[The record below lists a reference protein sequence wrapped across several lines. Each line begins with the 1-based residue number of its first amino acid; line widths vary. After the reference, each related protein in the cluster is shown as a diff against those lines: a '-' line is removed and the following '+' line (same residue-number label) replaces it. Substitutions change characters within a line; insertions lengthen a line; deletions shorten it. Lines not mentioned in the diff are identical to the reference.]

1 LKHAEIE
8 ATCEEDRAAEWA
20 EAHSSHCTAFFWAC
34 ERKKRCEKSSSTPQ
48 EQASKMIPG
57 LASGTAGGL
66 LFIGFPGVVCAKA
79 ELLSENAPAAIKI
92 AAPSA
97 KHLRRR
103 FRNL

>member
-1 LKHAEIE
+1 
-8 ATCEEDRAAEWA
+8 
-20 EAHSSHCTAFFWAC
+20 
-34 ERKKRCEKSSSTPQ
+34 
-48 EQASKMIPG
+48 MIPG